1 MTTSLLWQIFYWLWV
16 ATEVSVALITR
27 TRRSSG
33 EVRDQGSMLVLW
45 VVIFLSI
52 TAGFSIA
59 AATHPTIFGGAHWV
73 YTASLVVMIVGLT
86 IRWVSI
92 FSLGRSFSVNVAIHA
107 TQTLHKTGLFRIVRH
122 PSYSGLLLIFFALGL
137 RTRNWLALAVMMIPT
152 LAALLYRIHVEE
164 AALSD
169 AFGEQYLEYSR
180 QTKRLIPGIY

>member
-1 MTTSLLWQIFYWLWV
+1 MTTSSLWQVFYWLWV

-33 EVRDQGSMLVLW
+33 EVRDRGSMLILW

-52 TAGFSIA
+52 TASFWIA
-59 AATHPTIFGGAHWV
+59 RSNLPTIVGGAHWV
-73 YTASLVVMIVGLT
+73 YTTSLVVMILGLV

-122 PSYSGLLLIFFALGL
+122 PSYSGLVLIFFALGL
-137 RTRNWLALAVMMIPT
+137 RTRNWLALAVVVTPT

-164 AALSD
+164 AALNQ
-169 AFGEQYLEYSR
+169 AFGEHYVAYSR
-180 QTKRLIPGIY
+180 KTKRLIPGIY